1 MSFHPEKYKHRTLFA
16 RLCKLYIFIFLCAT
30 NVNAFAD
37 GDTSHKKNEKYQR
50 KQKAAIA
57 TSSNKKE
64 NTTRRSQKSQNA
76 KKSYSQKPQ
85 KSQST
90 QKSQKSHSRGSSYY
104 AGNYR
109 YNDKRYPKV
118 GYSVRSLPKKHYT
131 SRFKNRDYF
140 FNNGIW
146 YASYGSDFR
155 VVIAPAGI
163 RVSRLPPA
171 YSTVWHNRKAYYY
184 ANSTYYI
191 WEPTYNSY
199 VVVDKPKSIQT
210 NEVPLIEEDL
220 YIYPAQGQS
229 DTQLADDRYACHA
242 RGRDATQYDPTSP
255 PSGVS
260 GLTLSNMRADYLS
273 IMRGCLLEL
282 GYSVQ

>member
-1 MSFHPEKYKHRTLFA
+1 MNFHLEKYKYRRLFS
-16 RLCKLYIFIFLCAT
+16 RLCTLYIFISLCVM

-37 GDTSHKKNEKYQR
+37 DDASDKKGEKYER

-64 NTTRRSQKSQNA
+64 NAKQGYQKTQYSHEKQKTQNV
-76 KKSYSQKPQ
+76 KKSISR
-85 KSQST
+85 KSP
-90 QKSQKSHSRGSSYY
+90 YY

-109 YNDKRYPKV
+109 YNDKRYPKA
-118 GYSVRSLPKKHYT
+118 GHSVRTLPKKHYT

-140 FNNGIW
+140 FNDGIW
-146 YASYGSDFR
+146 YTSYGGGFR
-155 VVIAPAGI
+155 VVIAPSGI
-163 RVSRLPPA
+163 RVPRLPPV
-171 YSTVWHNRKAYYY
+171 YSTIWHNHRAYYY

-199 VVVDKPKSIQT
+199 VVVDQPESIQT
-210 NEVPLIEEDL
+210 SEPPLVEDDL
-220 YIYPAQGQS
+220 YVYPARGQS
-229 DTQLADDRYACHA
+229 DTQLADDRYACHV

-260 GLTLSNMRADYLS
+260 NLNLSNMRADYLS